1 MADPWS
7 DLDTSVPLLLVPVR
21 VETQSR
27 ESAAGDGSI
36 ELLVRIYPDDVA
48 IDDTASHAL
57 LMPDFFRVIAV
68 QGGDVS
74 IEDGAPIG
82 RNDDLGLGLGHIGEE
97 AGDTEFEVGAQRL
110 GALASGAPGGDAA
123 WLTDYRAALDR
134 GFAVTL
140 TLNGGRARIDRL
152 YVIGARSGTPDDSA
166 DDVVDALNGHARAE
180 LVGAGTP
187 TNNTEAARA
196 ATPPT
201 EDISDAA
208 SLALARALGVAD
220 LQAFD
225 DWPRTAAD
233 PDLAGAM
240 AMALWPVTWGR
251 WLRDAWRPRRR
262 GLTVFDRIDLRDHV
276 ERFVRPEGP
285 LPVLRIDRQ
294 PYGMLP
300 TCLTEELVPD
310 DRIEQLLIRVARA
323 VWPLWASAPL
333 PPSVHDGDL
342 ADTLPRIL
350 GLAPASRNVRARRA
364 LRTDGPLGASIRRT
378 DPDSEEERRRAT
390 RELEERLRVEPGS
403 LRQVP
408 HLGGVRMLG
417 LPLVHDSDADALA
430 RLVEGTGDVGEESVL
445 QMLLTAA
452 RENARAEARAAR
464 AAIVRHLD
472 IGPELLDILD
482 RDPTGREAAGIRDE
496 IVGQLTFWWE
506 QFAAPQQPGGPP
518 RLGDDGVR
526 LADLLVS
533 AVGPD
538 LFDIDTAT
546 LDTLARDILDR
557 LRFDHARLVDAVRGS
572 PLLDRFRIPGP
583 DLLTQARELL
593 ALLLEYLDALDTAH
607 RTRTGIARLAQI
619 HGDAHRQR
627 LLAGALDA
635 ASHRLDAWVTALATR
650 RLARLR
656 RDQPRGIA
664 LGAYAW
670 LEDITLDPRPA
681 DPDTP
686 VESRGVGWI
695 QAPSP
700 THAATAAL
708 LRSARLTHAPHEGA
722 ESPFEIDLSS
732 TRTREAVDIVRG
744 MAQGQEL
751 GALLG
756 YRFERWLHEHD
767 KVLNRLVPALRA
779 HAPLV
784 VGRETPPSPANGAA
798 FALTGAVVDGL
809 VLLQKRAG
817 LRTALQKEQTYE
829 GWSLPTEDE
838 LRAVDTLVERL
849 ERLADAVSDLMLA
862 EGVHQLAAGATARA
876 AAAMDALSGD
886 VPPEEPDV
894 PRSPAER
901 QGITQRV
908 AVLSAAAGTAPGP
921 AGGWAHSIRS
931 RAHPF
936 WEAWCRAVLGR
947 ADQIALRVRP
957 DGGTVNLSAVD
968 ISALDFVLAADGS
981 ETGLERFWQ
990 RCRRRRGG
998 LPETPV
1004 RSHAQLGA
1012 RRITLHDAWQLASA
1026 ARAVLENARAL
1037 EPDDLVAAGSGN
1049 DIARHE
1055 PETAALATRRI
1066 AVIEELE
1073 ELAGL
1078 PLPTRTAPLL
1088 RRADDLALVG
1098 LGGETDPGSLGGE
1111 PTVLTDFVAGLIAA
1125 LRARIAAAQAAE
1137 DPAVALAEVVGRVP
1151 VVPDLRPPP
1160 DPALPG
1166 ALVDADA
1173 LPTVRRWLARMTHVR
1188 PAVARFSTLSALRVA
1203 TQRAAGLGIAV
1214 FGADRWVG
1222 DGEAPDGAAT
1232 QLVFERMPGFDAT
1245 GVVAGFVVDQWAEHR
1260 PALRRVG
1267 EGREPRQLVSTGLA
1281 IHADAPAARAPH
1293 ALLLGVSP
1301 DGGAWSEARILALL
1315 DEVRALALM
1324 RLATPGDLGRL
1335 GELLPAIAV
1344 THWSLIDENVID
1356 PRGLA
1361 GADRIVSTYTK
1372 AR

>member
-7 DLDTSVPLLLVPVR
+7 ELDTSVPLLLVPVR

-74 IEDGAPIG
+74 HEDGAPID
-82 RNDDLGLGLGHIGEE
+82 RNDELGLGLGHIGED
-97 AGDTEFEVGAQRL
+97 AGDAAFEEGAQRL

-123 WLTDYRAALDR
+123 WLTDYRVALDR

-152 YVIGARSGTPDDSA
+152 YVIGARSGPPA
-166 DDVVDALNGHARAE
+166 DAAGDVVDALKAHGRTE
-180 LVGAGTP
+180 LIGAGTP

-196 ATPPT
+196 ATPPAKD
-201 EDISDAA
+201 ESDAA
-208 SLALARALGVAD
+208 SSALARALGLDDPEV
-220 LQAFD
+220 FG
-225 DWPRTAAD
+225 DWPSTAAD

-251 WLRDAWRPRRR
+251 WLRDTWRPRRR

-285 LPVLRIDRQ
+285 LPVVRIERQ
-294 PYGMLP
+294 PYGVLP
-300 TCLTEELVPD
+300 TCLTAEIVPD
-310 DRIEQLLIRVARA
+310 DRIEQLLIRAAQVAWP
-323 VWPLWASAPL
+323 VWAAAPL

-342 ADTLPRIL
+342 ADSLPRIL

-364 LRTDGPLGASIRRT
+364 LRTDGPLGGSIHRT

-390 RELEERLRVEPGS
+390 RGLEERLGVEPGS

-408 HLGGVRMLG
+408 HLGAVRMLG

-452 RENARAEARAAR
+452 GESSRAEARAAR

-472 IGPELLDILD
+472 IGPELLEILD
-482 RDPTGREAAGIRDE
+482 RDPTGREAAEIRSM
-496 IVGQLTFWWE
+496 IVDQLSFWWE
-506 QFAAPQQPGGPP
+506 QFAAPERRGGPP
-518 RLGDDGVR
+518 RLGDEGIR
-526 LADLLVS
+526 LAEVLIA
-533 AVGPD
+533 AVFPE

-546 LDTLARDILDR
+546 RDRFARDILDR
-557 LRFDHARLVDAVRGS
+557 LRFEHARLVDAVRGS
-572 PLLDRFRIPGP
+572 PLLDRFRIPGA

-607 RTRTGIARLAQI
+607 HTRMGIARVAEIGTDAQ
-619 HGDAHRQR
+619 RQR

-635 ASHRLDAWVTALATR
+635 ASHRLDAWVTSLATR

-656 RDQPRGIA
+656 QSEPRGIA
-664 LGAYAW
+664 VGAYAW

-722 ESPFEIDLSS
+722 EGPFEIDLSS

-744 MAQGQEL
+744 MARGQEL

-756 YRFERWLHEHD
+756 YRFERWLHERD
-767 KVLNRLVPALRA
+767 PVLNRLVPALRA

-784 VGRETPPSPANGAA
+784 VGRETPPSSAGGAA

-817 LRTALQKEQTYE
+817 LRTALEKEQTYE
-829 GWSLPTEDE
+829 GWSLPSDDE
-838 LRAVDTLVERL
+838 IRAVDALVERL

-862 EGVHQLAAGATARA
+862 EGVHQLAAGSTARA

-901 QGITQRV
+901 QGITQRL
-908 AVLSAAAGTAPGP
+908 AVLSAAAGAAPGP

-947 ADQIALRVRP
+947 ADRIALRARP
-957 DGGTVNLSAVD
+957 DGGTATLSAVD

-981 ETGLERFWQ
+981 EKGLERFWQ

-1004 RSHAQLGA
+1004 HSHAQLGA
-1012 RRITLHDAWQLASA
+1012 QRITLQDAWQLAAA

-1049 DIARHE
+1049 DVARHE
-1055 PETAALATRRI
+1055 PETAALDARRI
-1066 AVIEELE
+1066 AVIRELQD
-1073 ELAGL
+1073 LADL

-1088 RRADDLALVG
+1088 RRADDLAQVG
-1098 LGGETDPGSLGGE
+1098 LGAETDPGALGGE
-1111 PTVLTDFVAGLIAA
+1111 PKVLTEFVSGLIAA

-1137 DPAVALAEVVGRVP
+1137 DPAVALAEVVGRMP
-1151 VVPDLRPPP
+1151 VVTDLRPPAS
-1160 DPALPG
+1160 PALSG
-1166 ALVDADA
+1166 ALIDADA

-1188 PAVARFSTLSALRVA
+1188 PAVARFGTLSALRVA
-1203 TQRAAGLGIAV
+1203 TERVMGLGVAV

-1222 DGEAPDGAAT
+1222 DGVAPEGAAT

-1245 GVVAGFVVDQWAEHR
+1245 AAVAGFVVDQWAEHR
-1260 PALRRVG
+1260 PAMRRIG
-1267 EGREPRQLVSTGLA
+1267 EEREPRQLVSTGLA
-1281 IHADAPAARAPH
+1281 VHADAPAARAPH

-1301 DGGAWSEARILALL
+1301 EGGAWSEARLIALL